1 MESYTALW
9 AGISCRHIDM
19 CVSPFI
25 FTSAA
30 VGCVVSGGHLTQS
43 LSWIYSKNPAG
54 NGQCVV
60 LHGFTLYRVK
70 A

>member
-25 FTSAA
+25 FTSAS
-30 VGCVVSGGHLTQS
+30 VGCVMSGGHLTQS
-43 LSWIYSKNPAG
+43 GRPIVGLQKEPCWKWAVCCAPWIHP
-54 NGQCVV
+54 
-60 LHGFTLYRVK
+60 L
-70 A
+70 